1 MVDKFDS
8 TAHERGTTA
17 TIPPQYYV
25 PKKSEDYWIDVVDE
39 GVGKSGLP
47 NKTRRQ
53 GILNL
58 LEDRMRKDAL
68 LRLGFQEL
76 VGDDPSASGIVAL
89 MERIQSVPG
98 PQDRPPGPGE
108 YRWELGGAH
117 FPALESPTGQRR
129 YSGYGSATEG
139 DRREIEQRVAR
150 GEAPSH
156 LPSTDF
162 ESSLPAGA
170 FRNRP
175 IVAYTVKDSP
185 GDRAAPPGYDPAY
198 WRGIMSLAHEIRH
211 AGFEALKRTPTGTE
225 AEMRAV
231 DKILSPRL
239 SPGTDE
245 TFMRTYDAAH
255 RKNDQL
261 SRKFMSKTEKKKE
274 GEAMR
279 LYPNPLEHPV
289 QSAAAKM
296 LRNQY
301 AGREL
306 YAPLVRQPR

>member
-1 MVDKFDS
+1 MAQKFDS
-8 TAHERGTTA
+8 TAR
-17 TIPPQYYV
+17 V
-25 PKKSEDYWIDVVDE
+25 PKKNEDYWIDVVDE

-47 NKTRRQ
+47 NKSRRQ

-89 MERIQSVPG
+89 MERMPAAQPEKSGREGGERQGAMLPALGRHKGYG
-98 PQDRPPGPGE
+98 PVGE
-108 YRWELGGAH
+108 YVRK
-117 FPALESPTGQRR
+117 Q
-129 YSGYGSATEG
+129 
-139 DRREIEQRVAR
+139 IERRVAR

-175 IVAYTVKDSP
+175 IAAYAIKDDP
-185 GDRAAPPGYDPAY
+185 GDRPAPPGYDPAY

-211 AGFEALKRTPTGTE
+211 AGFDALRRTPTGTE

-231 DKILSPRL
+231 DEMLLR
-239 SPGTDE
+239 GGDE
-245 TFMRTYDAAH
+245 PFQRSYDAAY
-255 RKNDQL
+255 RKHDPL
-261 SRKFMSKTEKKKE
+261 SRHFMSRSTVEKEKE
-274 GEAMR
+274 GMR
-279 LYPNPLEHPV
+279 LYPKPYDHPI

-296 LRNQY
+296 LRNRY
-301 AGREL
+301 AGKEL
-306 YAPLVRQPR
+306 YAPSARQPR